1 MTPNK
6 KTGLKQTLSPTQIA
20 ALKGEPQT
28 ETPMDSP
35 VVPVVEKPST
45 TLSPEEQALIMQA
58 KAAQSKMNALGT
70 VQSNI
75 HNPSQMPP
83 PDDTFLEINGLPS
96 GGAFYMNQMYGQP
109 LRVQDLLLIQS
120 MDSHNI
126 INRFDQI
133 FKRRLWGINPGDVLL
148 VDELFLALWLRAT
161 SFEGYNFPAMPFA
174 CTACGYEAKSD
185 EAEFNW
191 GDISWDVDELE
202 ITKALH
208 EEKGYHGIVLPKS
221 KKEVKIFLRQRKH
234 LSAVQAIVKKDFW
247 DYGKEPSNEY
257 YELLLMATILDIGAT
272 DIKQT
277 AAYIQELSAMDFVFL
292 IKEINKASLDAE
304 AVVNTKCPACQE
316 VNPVMGY
323 PFRPDI
329 YLPTDS

>member
-1 MTPNK
+1 MAPNK
-6 KTGLKQTLSPTQIA
+6 KTGLKQSLSPQQIA
-20 ALKGEPQT
+20 ALKGESQV
-28 ETPMDSP
+28 ETSVDTP
-35 VVPVVEKPST
+35 VEPVVEKPT
-45 TLSPEEQALIMQA
+45 TALSPEDQAIIMQA
-58 KAAQSKMNALGT
+58 KASQSKMNSLGT
-70 VQSNI
+70 VQSN
-75 HNPSQMPP
+75 HTTSHMPP

-96 GGAFYMNQMYGQP
+96 GGAFYMAQMHGQP

-120 MDSHNI
+120 MDSQNI
-126 INRFDQI
+126 ISRFDQI
-133 FKRRLWGINPGDVLL
+133 FKRRLWGVNPGDILL

-174 CTACGYEAKSD
+174 CKSCGYEAKPD

-191 GDISWDVDELE
+191 GDISWDVSDLE
-202 ITKALH
+202 EIKALH
-208 EEKGYHGIVLPKS
+208 EENGYYEIILPKAQIP
-221 KKEVKIFLRQRKH
+221 VKIFLRQRKH

-257 YELLLMATILDIGAT
+257 YELLLMSAILDMGAV

-277 AAYIQELSAMDFVFL
+277 AVYLQELSAMDFVFL

-304 AVVNTKCPACQE
+304 AIVNTKCPTCQE

-323 PFRPDI
+323 PFRPDMLDI
-329 YLPTDS
+329 LY